1 MILVHPLIEV
11 IQYSRLFKQHSHSCV
26 AVKVTKE
33 KLLFDHFDNRLT
45 FDEPLEAEQLVNVC
59 FTVLAVE
66 AEERV
71 LALIGVL
78 AWAHFICPPPVLI
91 DIVIVPRCACIYVVP
106 YLDFII
112 GAATLLF
119 SEILYRH
126 SA

>member
-91 DIVIVPRCACIYVVP
+91 DIVVLTRRACVYVAP
-106 YLDFII
+106 YLDLFI
-112 GAATLLF
+112 GAVNLRLGI
-119 SEILYRH
+119 ILYRH
-126 SA
+126 RA